1 MGDAVLEIVSSDFL
15 FKEYPN
21 LPEINEDTNFVE
33 DLGAD
38 SLDLYQIVMEVE
50 EGLGIEVDAE
60 SIAKVSTYGEALEML
75 QEYE

>member
-1 MGDAVLEIVSSDFL
+1 MEEVLIEAICNILGVHSS
-15 FKEYPN
+15 
-21 LPEINEDTNFVE
+21 EINEGTNFVE